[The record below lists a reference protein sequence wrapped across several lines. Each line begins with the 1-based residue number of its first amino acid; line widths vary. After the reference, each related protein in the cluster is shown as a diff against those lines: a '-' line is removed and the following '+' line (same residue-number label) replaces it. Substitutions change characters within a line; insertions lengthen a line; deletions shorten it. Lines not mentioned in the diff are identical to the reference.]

1 MKTQSLRNRLKTAS
15 KSNIHIQ
22 HLARSLRSLYR
33 KYRRG
38 IRIYP
43 GIPGRVHYNDDSFY
57 SSSPDHYISVGLSA
71 MENIEHALRLANKN
85 FQDVRSCLD
94 FPCGYGRITRVLQA
108 GLSEAA
114 DLDVCDVVPEAI
126 GFCAQEFGATPI
138 LSQEDIS
145 QITFPK
151 NYDLIWIGSLLTH
164 LDKKSFIDTLKLAS
178 DNLEEEGIL
187 VFSTHGSYSL
197 EIIDSYGIQNLNRK
211 DVEQHLKK
219 SGFYFAPYSGENA
232 YGISLNTDGFVRSL
246 LEEIS
251 PHQMNLLFFK
261 QRGWDNHQDVF
272 ACQKSARRVWAE

>member
-1 MKTQSLRNRLKTAS
+1 MKTQSLRNRLKTVS

-38 IRIYP
+38 IKIYP
-43 GIPGRVHYNDDSFY
+43 GIPGRVHFNDDSFF
-57 SSSPDHYISVGLSA
+57 SSSPGHYISVGQSA
-71 MENIEHALRLANKN
+71 MENIEHALRLANKT

-164 LDKKSFIDTLKLAS
+164 LDKKSFVDTLKLAS

-197 EIIDSYGIQNLNRK
+197 EILDSYGIQNLNRK
-211 DVEQHLKK
+211 NVEQHLKE
-219 SGFYFAPYSGENA
+219 SGFYFAPYSGENS
-232 YGISLNTDGFVRSL
+232 YGISLNTEGFVRSL

-251 PHQMNLLFFK
+251 PHQLKLLFLK

-272 ACQKSARRVWAE
+272 ACQKSARHVWTE